1 MSVHVKDSRAG
12 RSLPAPLYAVALTRD
27 GAALAARLAREVPGT
42 AALAPERFAAEVPGV
57 EGFAEPVGEV
67 IGRLWP
73 EAGGFLLVMAAG
85 IAVRSVAPLLRDKA
99 EDPAVLVMD
108 QTGHFV
114 VPILSGHLG
123 GANDLAR
130 EVAAR
135 LGATA
140 VITTATDAVGAPAA
154 EVWARENGLEVVDRA
169 GVVRV
174 NAAWANGEPVG
185 LYVDPALER
194 LDLGAE
200 LDPHLALR
208 CDDLE
213 QTEEF
218 TGALIAVT
226 HRASTPRSAALVLR
240 PRCLHLGVGCR
251 RDAAP
256 DAVVDGVRAALA
268 AAGFAEGAVAG
279 VASVDVKGDEPALH
293 ALAAVLGVPFRVFP
307 SELLRMVDVPSPSAR
322 VARAVGTASVS
333 EAAALVASGGGEL
346 LLPKQKG
353 GVWTLAVA
361 LGVPG
366 RARPPQDGETRS

>member
-1 MSVHVKDSRAG
+1 MKG
-12 RSLPAPLYAVALTRD
+12 PLHTIALTRD
-27 GAALAARLAREVPGT
+27 GAALAARLAPGFPG
-42 AALAPERFAAEVPGV
+42 ANAWAPDRFARETSGV
-57 EGFAEPVGEV
+57 RGFDEPVGV
-67 IGRLWP
+67 LIARLWP

-85 IAVRSVAPLLRDKA
+85 IAVRSIADLLEDKTR
-99 EDPAVLVMD
+99 DPAVVVMD
-108 QTGHFV
+108 PRGEFA
-114 VPILSGHLG
+114 VPLLSGHLG

-130 EVAAR
+130 QVAAW
-135 LGATA
+135 LGGTA

-154 EVWARENGLEVVDRA
+154 EVWARDQGLEVVDRA

-194 LDLGAE
+194 PDQGAE

-208 CDDLE
+208 CDNLE

-218 TGALIAVT
+218 TGTLIAVT
-226 HRASTPRSAALVLR
+226 HRASAPRSAALVLR
-240 PRCLHLGVGCR
+240 PRCLFLGVGCR
-251 RDAAP
+251 RAADP
-256 DAVVDGVRAALA
+256 GAVVDGVHAALA
-268 AAGFAEGAVAG
+268 AAGLAEGAVAE
-279 VASVDVKGDEPALH
+279 VVSVDVKADEPALH

-307 SELLRMVDVPSPSAR
+307 STELAAVDVPSPSAR

-333 EAAALVASGGGEL
+333 EAAALVASGGGRIL
-346 LLPKQKG
+346 CPKQKG

-361 LGVPG
+361 LGVPA